1 MRHLG
6 FAALLIFLVTH
17 SAFATFSIVAIDPVT
32 GDLGVAVA
40 SRVFGVGNHVPWAEA
55 GVGAIATQASMNAS
69 YGPHGLE
76 LLKQGLTA
84 QQVMDKL
91 LAEDTLPNKEGRQFA
106 IVDAKGNIAVHTGAG
121 ANDWKGHIKG
131 QTFSVQ
137 GNILV
142 GPQVVQAMANAFQ
155 ETKGELAERLLAALK
170 AGDDA
175 GGDRR
180 GRQSASILVVRK
192 GGGSS
197 LANDR
202 LVYINVDDHVDPL
215 YELARELPL
224 QFAMSYGGKRGTLA
238 REGKI
243 KDAYELAE
251 KLARW
256 TPRNPTAHMH
266 VGFLA
271 YLTGNKTRSM
281 EAFGKA
287 HELNPNFKQDWDTI
301 LKGQDGAVYKKI
313 LDDNEFVTRV
323 LQQ

>member
-1 MRHLG
+1 MRKLVL
-6 FAALLIFLVTH
+6 AALLILGITH
-17 SAFATFSIVAIDPVT
+17 SAFATFSIVAIDPAN

-91 LAEDTLPNKEGRQFA
+91 LAEDTYPNKEGRQFA
-106 IVDAKGNIAVHTGAG
+106 IVDAKGNIAVYTGPG

-131 QTFSVQ
+131 PTFSVQ

-142 GPQVVQAMANAFQ
+142 GPQVVQAMAKTF
-155 ETKGELAERLLAALK
+155 EESKGELAERLLAALK

-202 LVYINVDDHVDPL
+202 LVYINIDDHVDPL

-243 KDAYELAE
+243 KEAYELSE
-251 KLARW
+251 KLAHW

-271 YLTGNKTRSM
+271 YLAGDKNRSIQ
-281 EAFGKA
+281 AFQKA

-301 LKGQDGAVYKKI
+301 LSGQDGTTYKKI
-313 LDDNEFVTRV
+313 LDDKEFVARI
-323 LQQ
+323 LQ

>member
-1 MRHLG
+1 MRHLVV
-6 FAALLIFLVTH
+6 ACVLMVVTAT
-17 SAFATFSIVAIDPVT
+17 SAFATFSIVAIDPVN

-84 QQVMDKL
+84 QQVADKL
-91 LAEDTLPNKEGRQFA
+91 LAEDTYERKEGRQFA
-106 IVDAKGNIAVHTGAG
+106 IVDAKGNIAVHTGQG

-131 QTFSVQ
+131 ATFSVQ
-137 GNILV
+137 GNILA
-142 GPQVVQAMANAFQ
+142 GPQVAQAMAKAF
-155 ETKGELAERLLAALK
+155 ENTKGELAERLLAALK

-175 GGDRR
+175 GGDSR

-202 LVYINVDDHVDPL
+202 LVYINVDDHPDPI
-215 YELARELPL
+215 YDLARELPL
-224 QFAMSYGGKRGTLA
+224 QFAMSYGGKRGTLL

-243 KDAYELAE
+243 KEAYELAE
-251 KLARW
+251 KLASW
-256 TPRNPTAHMH
+256 VPRNAANHLQ
-266 VGFLA
+266 VGLLA
-271 YLTGNKTRSM
+271 YLNGDKTRSLA
-281 EAFGKA
+281 AFQKA
-287 HELNPNFKQDWDTI
+287 RELNRNFKADWDAAM
-301 LKGQDGAVYKKI
+301 GGADGSRYKKL
-313 LDDNEFVTRV
+313 LDDKEFVAKV
-323 LQQ
+323 MQ